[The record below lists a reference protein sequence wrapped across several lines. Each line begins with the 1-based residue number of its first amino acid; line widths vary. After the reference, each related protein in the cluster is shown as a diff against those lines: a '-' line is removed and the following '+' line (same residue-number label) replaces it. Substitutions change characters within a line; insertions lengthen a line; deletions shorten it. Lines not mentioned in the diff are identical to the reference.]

1 MSNRK
6 SCIKCGRSIDE
17 FARVCPYCNWWQS
30 QPVPAHQPAAVLP
43 APASLDPRTQK
54 SLLGVLTFG
63 FLMMVAFT
71 VGSLFHGA
79 TPAKAAQQQ
88 AQPAA
93 SAPATPSTPR
103 VSVTLIP
110 VNEGAPLTAPDA
122 PVTSV
127 SPQDAT
133 STTGGGTD
141 ATALPSEQYNAAA
154 AKMQQASQ
162 QPTGTMIDPRSITGS
177 PYEAPAPR
185 PARPRQPRATAT
197 VETQPVPLFQP
208 VPHVRTDRDVT
219 VQLSLVVG
227 TDGRV
232 HDIDIQRGAPGVMGP
247 LIGDVQQWRF
257 RPATQDGQPV
267 SSRFTVAVTFRP

>member
-54 SLLGVLTFG
+54 SLLGVLAFG

-71 VGSLFHGA
+71 VGSLVHG
-79 TPAKAAQQQ
+79 QQP
-88 AQPAA
+88 QPAA
-93 SAPATPSTPR
+93 SAPAMPSTPR